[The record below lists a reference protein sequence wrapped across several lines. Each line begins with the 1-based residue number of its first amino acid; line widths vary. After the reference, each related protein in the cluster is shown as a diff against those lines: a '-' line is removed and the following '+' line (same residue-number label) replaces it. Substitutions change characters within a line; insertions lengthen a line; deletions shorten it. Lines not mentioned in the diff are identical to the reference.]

1 MADYIAM
8 GRTNYFHVTDEDKYQ
23 ELIKG
28 LVSNGYWYD
37 FSRVEDSGVI
47 HAFGFDG
54 CFDWTDPEDEDQDS
68 NLDYFLDEIQKIL
81 PDGEAF
87 MCFEIGHEKF
97 RYVVGEVCVVTKPE
111 IAWFNLDHIAMDWA
125 KNILGPEFT
134 TQTTY

>member
-8 GRTNYFHVTDEDKYQ
+8 GRTNYFHVTDEEKYQ

-28 LVSNGYWYD
+28 LAVNGYWYD
-37 FSRVEDSGVI
+37 FSRAEDDGVI

-54 CFDWTDPEDEDQDS
+54 SFDWVDPEDEDQDS
-68 NLDYFLDEIQKIL
+68 NLDYFLAEIQKIL

-111 IAWFNLDHIAMDWA
+111 IAWFNLNNVAMDWA
-125 KNILGPEFT
+125 RDVLGEDFT